1 MPALVLGFASAGAL
15 ARLTRTTLLD
25 VAGQPYVTVAYA
37 KGLNRHQVLGRH
49 LARNAAVPVLVMIGL
64 QISFLLGGAVITE
77 TLFGRPG
84 LGKLLVDA
92 ILWRDLPVVQ
102 GVALVVAAI
111 YIGVNLVVDLAAGW
125 LNPQIGW
132 Q

>member
-1 MPALVLGFASAGAL
+1 
-15 ARLTRTTLLD
+15 
-25 VAGQPYVTVAYA
+25 
-37 KGLNRHQVLGRH
+37 
-49 LARNAAVPVLVMIGL
+49 VPVLVMIGL